1 MLLATLSGTSFAD
14 FNANGAKDTGEPALA
29 GWTVFLDAN
38 HNLSLDAGEASTTT
52 NASGAYAFTVSTG
65 NHLVVQ
71 VPKPGWTQTNPPA
84 ADLPALD
91 SAESSAAAIP
101 TSSPLGKFRTK
112 SAVKGPPAMHRLYY
126 RAAAPND
133 PLFNTQWIYN
143 TSTSTNYNLLPA
155 WDVATGV
162 GVRIA
167 IVDDGVDVAHADMA
181 AGYDAAHS
189 WDFAGNDAV
198 PNPGTNGHHGTAVAG
213 IAVARANNSTGIAGA
228 APGSRWSA
236 VRMPNNT
243 TDATEASAFGWHND
257 DIDIY
262 NNTSGPADN
271 GQTLEGP
278 GPLALAAIKN
288 AVATGRNGLGNI
300 FVWSA
305 GNGLTAN
312 DNVNYDGYANRREV
326 IAVTAIDPSGIQ
338 STYAEPGAAILV
350 AGYSWKGTGS
360 TGFVPSTDRSGTAG
374 YNTAAGVNG
383 DYIGTFSGTSA
394 VAPAVS
400 GIVALMLD
408 ANPTLTWR
416 DVQAILGY
424 STRQNDAGGGGW
436 TTNGAGRKVSHKY
449 GFGALDAAVA
459 VNKAL
464 TWKNLGPET
473 SESSGLITVNGSIPD
488 NTGAARTSSVTLN
501 SLTRIEKLEVTL
513 TASHASRGQL
523 RVVLTSPDGT
533 QSVLAEQ
540 HNDPN
545 ANYSSWTF
553 SSVRHWDEIAKGTWT
568 LSVTDSVSG
577 TTGTLNSWQLK
588 VYGTAL
594 ANVHYA
600 QVASAGQA
608 IANLNFANQ
617 PPPSAKGSAAFAFE
631 TAPQR
636 VTITFDKDV
645 AGQVSA
651 DDFTLYNETAE
662 QAVATTFAYTAATR
676 TATFTYAAGILPN
689 GNYTATLKA
698 SGFGQGGGLHID
710 GNGDNLPGDNLV
722 FEFFQLTGDVDRN
735 RTVAL
740 NDLVILAN
748 HYGQTSGQSWST
760 GDLDGNGAVALNDLV
775 ILANAYGTTLP
786 AADLAAAGDT
796 AHPAVVR
803 DEEADAPVFNTGQ
816 RIE

>member
-14 FNANGAKDTGEPALA
+14 FNANGAKDAGEPALA

-91 SAESSAAAIP
+91 SAAVGAAA
-101 TSSPLGKFRTK
+101 TDASSPLGKFRTK
-112 SAVKGPPAMHRLYY
+112 SAVKGPPAMHRLVY

-155 WDVATGV
+155 WDVATGA

-181 AGYDAAHS
+181 AGYDAAYS

-198 PNPGTNGHHGTAVAG
+198 PNPGNNGDHGTAVAG

-243 TDATEASAFGWHND
+243 SDSTEASAFGWHNN

-262 NNTSGPADN
+262 NNTSGPDDD

-305 GNGLTAN
+305 GNGLAAN

-326 IAVTAIDPSGIQ
+326 IAVTAIDPSGAQ

-374 YNTAAGVNG
+374 YNTASGSAG
-383 DYIGTFSGTSA
+383 DYTPYFSGTSA

-424 STRQNDAGGGGW
+424 STRQNDVAGGGW

-464 TWKNLGPET
+464 TWTNLGPEV
-473 SESSGLITVNGSIPD
+473 SESSGLITVNDAIPD
-488 NTGAARTSSVTLN
+488 NTGVARTSPVTLN
-501 SLTRIEKLEVTL
+501 SLTRIEKVEVTL
-513 TASHASRGQL
+513 TATHASRGQL

-540 HNDPN
+540 HADTGDD
-545 ANYSSWTF
+545 YSSWTF

-594 ANVHYA
+594 ADVHYA
-600 QVASAGQA
+600 QVTSAGQA
-608 IANLNFANQ
+608 ITNLNFANQ
-617 PPPSAKGSAAFAFE
+617 PPPSAKGTAAFAFQ

-645 AGQVSA
+645 AGQMSA
-651 DDFTLYNETAE
+651 DDFTLFNDTSQ

-676 TATFTYAAGILPN
+676 TATFTYAAGVLPD
-689 GNYTATLKA
+689 GNYTATLAA
-698 SGFGQGGGLHID
+698 SGFGQGGGLHLD
-710 GNGDNLPGDNLV
+710 GNGDNVPGDDLV
-722 FEFFQLTGDVDRN
+722 LTFFQLAGDADRN
-735 RTVAL
+735 RSVGL
-740 NDLVILAN
+740 NDLVILSN
-748 HYGQTSGQSWST
+748 NYGQASGQTWST
-760 GDLDGNGAVALNDLV
+760 GDFDGNGAVGLNDLV
-775 ILANAYGTTLP
+775 ILSNQYGKTLAAPTADLP
-786 AADLAAAGDT
+786 A
-796 AHPAVVR
+796 
-803 DEEADAPVFNTGQ
+803 DEESVFNSAQ
-816 RIE
+816 RIRNE